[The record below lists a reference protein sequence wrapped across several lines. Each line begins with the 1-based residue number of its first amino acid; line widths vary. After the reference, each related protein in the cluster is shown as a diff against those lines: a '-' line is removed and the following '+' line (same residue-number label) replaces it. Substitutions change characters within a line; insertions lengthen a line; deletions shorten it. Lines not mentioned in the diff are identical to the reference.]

1 MWIGDE
7 LVNDV
12 EAVDVFDAW
21 ERDEMRNVSLLFI
34 DGYGMCRGSFSL
46 SFYVC
51 STMIYLFRFEKR
63 KEGS

>member
-1 MWIGDE
+1 VRIGDE

-12 EAVDVFDAW
+12 GAVDVFDAW

-46 SFYVC
+46 FLCVFDYDIPLSF
-51 STMIYLFRFEKR
+51 
-63 KEGS
+63 